1 MVTFFVFRSGESCSE
16 RSTFLFII
24 GSRTIK
30 TAIGAMFALVI
41 AQLLSLDNASTAA
54 VIALLSV
61 QSTKMESIM
70 VAFRRFCACLSGI
83 LLAILIFEGTAYTPL
98 AIGLIL
104 IIYITLMAKLSLQDG
119 IVPGFVIIMQFY
131 VHKEVTVDFILNEI
145 AIFSIGIIMALL
157 LNLYMPSNE
166 KHLKALTKETEENMR
181 SLLIQ
186 LSRYIYKKENVWH
199 DAFAIKTVECIKKGS
214 EVAKKTVE
222 NTFFRKEDYY
232 MEYFKMR
239 DQQIRI
245 IQSVLPK
252 ILHLP
257 TTFEQSEMVANFI
270 ENVGVRL
277 TEDYPATDLLDDFH
291 ELKLTFANMDLPK
304 TREEF
309 ETRAALLVFMNEIER
324 FLQLKINFYE
334 EVIVKKNRV

>member
-1 MVTFFVFRSGESCSE
+1 MVTFFFFSEESYSE
-16 RSTFLFII
+16 RSKFLFII

-30 TAIGAMFALVI
+30 TAIGAMIALVI

-61 QSTKMESIM
+61 QSTKMESVM

-83 LLAILIFEGTAYTPL
+83 ILAILIFEGTAYTPL
-98 AIGLIL
+98 AIGLLL

-131 VHKEVTVDFILNEI
+131 VHKEVTVNFIVNEI
-145 AIFSIGIIMALL
+145 AIFSIGIIIALL

-166 KHLKALTKETEENMR
+166 KRLKALTKETEDNMK
-181 SLLIQ
+181 SLLLQ
-186 LSRYIYKKENVWH
+186 LSRFIHKKEIVWH
-199 DAFAIKTVECIKKGS
+199 DAFAVKTAECIKTGS
-214 EVAKKTVE
+214 AVAKRTVE

-239 DQQIRI
+239 DQQIKI

-277 TEDYPATDLLDDFH
+277 AEDYPATDLLDGLRD
-291 ELKLTFANMDLPK
+291 LKLTFANMELPK

-309 ETRAALLVFMNEIER
+309 ETRAALLVFINEIER
-324 FLQLKINFYE
+324 FLQLKTNFYE
-334 EVIVKKNRV
+334 EVIMKKSGI